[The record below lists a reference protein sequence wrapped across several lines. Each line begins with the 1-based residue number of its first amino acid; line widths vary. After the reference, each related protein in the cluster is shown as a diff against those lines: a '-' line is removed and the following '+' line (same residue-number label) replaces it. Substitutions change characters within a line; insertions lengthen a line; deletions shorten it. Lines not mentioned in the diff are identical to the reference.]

1 MTCGFHAGSIIIK
14 LVKDREFSRISFL
27 KFKVKK
33 KLKSMTDKSS
43 KKVFVSGCFDILHSG
58 HIAFLQEASQFGDLY
73 VGLGSDK
80 TISELKGRMTV
91 NSEEERLYMINAL
104 SCVHQVKINRGSGI
118 LDFLSDMKD
127 LKPDVFVVNEDGH
140 THDKEMICTELGIE
154 YKVLKRIPHANLPVR
169 STTSLRKETPIP
181 YRIDLAG
188 TWIDQPYVSKYHP
201 GWAITASIEPTLEFN
216 ERSGMATSTRKK
228 AIELWNDQLPMEN
241 PEKLARVL
249 FRYDN
254 DPGTKDVSGSQD
266 SIGITIP
273 GVNRF
278 YYEREKYWPSKF
290 EAITDLSVLKWLE
303 ERLYMVTLWPRPAD
317 FVVLENT
324 NITTDNVK
332 NLNAGAEMAWDG
344 LMLKDISLFTRGFT
358 ASFNAQVT
366 MFPKMMNNK
375 IAGVIDS
382 YRNTAL
388 SWKLSGAGGG
398 GYLILISENEIPNA
412 IKIKIRVK
420 DYWI

>member
-1 MTCGFHAGSIIIK
+1 MSTKNG
-14 LVKDREFSRISFL
+14 
-27 KFKVKK
+27 
-33 KLKSMTDKSS
+33 

-58 HIAFLQEASQFGDLY
+58 HIAFLQEASGFGDLY

-80 TISELKGRMTV
+80 TVSDLKGRKTV
-91 NSEEERLYMINAL
+91 NSEEERLYMIKAL
-104 SCVHQVKINRGSGI
+104 ACVHQVKINRGSGI
-118 LDFLSDMKD
+118 LDFLYDMKD
-127 LKPDVFVVNEDGH
+127 LRPDVFVVNEDGH
-140 THDKEMICTELGIE
+140 THDKERICAELGIE
-154 YKVLKRIPHANLPVR
+154 YKVLRRVPYANLPVR

-201 GWAITASIEPTLEFN
+201 GWAITASIEPTIEFN

-228 AIELWNDQLPMEN
+228 AIELWNDHLPMEN
-241 PEKLARVL
+241 PEKLAKLL

-278 YYEREKYWPSKF
+278 YYDKEKYWPTKF
-290 EAITDLSVLKWLE
+290 ETISDISIIKWLE
-303 ERLYMVTLWPRPAD
+303 ERLYMVTLWPRPAG
-317 FVVLENT
+317 FVVLEDT
-324 NITTDNVK
+324 RVTAENVRR
-332 NLNAGAEMAWDG
+332 LSEGAEMAWDG
-344 LMLKDISLFTRGFT
+344 LTRKDISAFTDGFT
-358 ASFNAQVT
+358 ASFKAQVT
-366 MFPKMMNNK
+366 MFPKMMNDK
-375 IAGVIDS
+375 IACVIDS
-382 YRNTAL
+382 YRDTAI

-398 GYLILISENEIPNA
+398 GYLILISEKEIPNA
-412 IKIKIRVK
+412 IRVRIRVR

>member
-1 MTCGFHAGSIIIK
+1 MSNSN
-14 LVKDREFSRISFL
+14 R
-27 KFKVKK
+27 
-33 KLKSMTDKSS
+33 

-58 HIAFLQEASQFGDLY
+58 HIAFLQEASNFGDLY

-80 TISELKGRMTV
+80 TISELKGRKTV
-91 NSEEERLYMINAL
+91 NSEEERLYMLKAL
-104 SCVHQVKINRGSGI
+104 ACVHDVKINRGSGI
-118 LDFLSDMKD
+118 LDFLDDMND

-140 THDKEMICTELGIE
+140 TPDKEKLCNDLGIE
-154 YKVLKRIPHANLPVR
+154 YRVLRRIPHANLPVR
-169 STTSLRKETPIP
+169 STTTMRKETPIP

-201 GWAITASIEPTLEFN
+201 GWAITASIEPTIEFN

-228 AIELWNDQLPMEN
+228 AIELWNAQLPMEN
-241 PEKLARVL
+241 PEKLAKIL

-273 GVNRF
+273 GINRF
-278 YYEREKYWPSKF
+278 YYEKEKYWPVKIES
-290 EAITDLSVLKWLE
+290 ITDISVIKWLE
-303 ERLYMVTLWPRPAD
+303 KRIYMVTLWPRPAD

-324 NITTDNVK
+324 NISEANVR
-332 NLNAGAEMAWDG
+332 NLTAGAEMAWEG
-344 LMLKDISLFTRGFT
+344 LNKKDISLFTEGFT
-358 ASFNAQVT
+358 KSFNSQIT
-366 MFPKMMNNK
+366 MFPKMMNDK
-375 IAGVIDS
+375 INEVIDN
-382 YRNTAL
+382 YRDTAL

-398 GYLILISENEIPNA
+398 GYLILVSEKEIPNA
-412 IKIKIRVK
+412 IRIKIRIK